1 MLLKFQLDIDIDD
14 MVILPGYAPMPVV
27 EVHNSGMIILW
38 DNIRGKEVN
47 VNVPAMVRNILHVK
61 RTEIHVIS
69 QA

>member
-14 MVILPGYAPMPVV
+14 MVILPGYAPMPVI
-27 EVHNSGMIILW
+27 EVHGSGMIILW

-61 RTEIHVIS
+61 RTEVYVIS